1 MSRLTRDR
9 TAEAVSGRQ
18 ILRHQRGQGNIPFF
32 CSADHEQDWQPYSV
46 DPYSCY
52 MCDDTT
58 LSPCLWS
65 LRIFLYSDRRPR
77 NWWSFILCISN
88 RNNTQEPDSETRDRR
103 TRAESDKQ
111 EQKNKSDSEGTIR
124 ERNNPRKNNFSTN
137 PGNFSEH
144 YIFLTQNRGY
154 VLNTRTPSL
163 I

>member
-1 MSRLTRDR
+1 MMESDLVPLDELLYEEEPESDVLGPGAEHSVSRH
-9 TAEAVSGRQ
+9 AQ
-18 ILRHQRGQGNIPFF
+18 
-32 CSADHEQDWQPYSV
+32 C
-46 DPYSCY
+46 
-52 MCDDTT
+52 
-58 LSPCLWS
+58 
-65 LRIFLYSDRRPR
+65 DRRPR
-77 NWWSFILCISN
+77 NWWSFILCTSISN
-88 RNNTQEPDSETRDRR
+88 RNNTQELDSETRDRR